1 MYGLPYVLY
10 VCPCM
15 IIYIRLMTFITCRPI
30 NTGLDPK
37 RETVGGRCLSLASI
51 SLLQVFRKKSNLMT
65 AGETMNL
72 IIIMV
77 LMGTTQSVMYIAPA
91 LNIKMGLRVR
101 LFLSSVIQILVCLIE
116 TLETLIVQVLRR
128 LGMIEMTEMIMSRS
142 SRPS

>member
-1 MYGLPYVLY
+1 
-10 VCPCM
+10 
-15 IIYIRLMTFITCRPI
+15 
-30 NTGLDPK
+30 
-37 RETVGGRCLSLASI
+37 
-51 SLLQVFRKKSNLMT
+51 MT